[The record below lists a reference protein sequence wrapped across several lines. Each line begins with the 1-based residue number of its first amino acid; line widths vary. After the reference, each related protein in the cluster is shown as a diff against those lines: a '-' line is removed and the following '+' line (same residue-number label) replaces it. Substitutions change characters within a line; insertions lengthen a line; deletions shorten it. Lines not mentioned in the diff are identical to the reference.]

1 MEKQPQEAPLEK
13 VNSLLMLGAFAAFI
27 LVKFVHLSL
36 QSDPKL
42 LRDYLPGYAIGE
54 P

>member
-1 MEKQPQEAPLEK
+1 MEKQAQEAPLEK
-13 VNSLLMLGAFAAFI
+13 ANSFLMFGASATFF

-42 LRDYLPGYAIGE
+42 LRGHLPGYAIRE